1 MRQLKRSVS
10 AACIAVVVLSF
21 GYLLLPENY
30 CFFYPSIDT
39 RYAAN
44 FSEQRF
50 AEVRVGMTQE
60 EVITLLG
67 EPFGG
72 LAANSSTRWAYTQ
85 DGKCTWKD
93 WAWLGREIV
102 FVRGRVTEKIARVY
116 YD

>member
-1 MRQLKRSVS
+1 MRQRSRAVL
-10 AACIAVVVLSF
+10 AAFTAVGVLSF
-21 GYLLLPENY
+21 GYLLFPENY

-39 RYAAN
+39 RYAPH

-50 AEVRVGMTQE
+50 AEVRVGMTHE
-60 EVITLLG
+60 EVIALLG

-72 LAANSSTRWAYTQ
+72 VAANSSTHWAYTQ
-85 DGKCTWKD
+85 DGKCSWKD

-102 FVRGRVTEKIARVY
+102 FVHGRVSRKIARIY